1 MGLDMYLTA
10 KRDFYASEWRGKEE
24 QEMNK
29 KIREL
34 FPEMF
39 KTGNLDN
46 IGVSFEVGYWRK
58 ANQIHKWFVNNCQD
72 GVDDCRDGYASR
84 KQLKELRDLCQT
96 VVDNSKLKDGTIIN
110 GYTFKNGKEIPK
122 LEKGKIIENP
132 ETAQLLLPT
141 RDGFFF
147 GGTDYD
153 EWYLDDVK
161 HTIEVIDK
169 CLALSKDWNFYYHSS
184 W

>member
-10 KRDFYASEWRGKEE
+10 KRDFYPKEWHPKQE

-29 KIREL
+29 KLRNL

-39 KTGNLDN
+39 ETGNLDN
-46 IGVSFEVGYWRK
+46 VGVSFEVGYWRK
-58 ANQIHKWFVNNCQD
+58 ANQIHKWFVDNCQD
-72 GVDDCRDGYASR
+72 GVDDCRDTCIGR
-84 KQLKELRDLCQT
+84 EQLKELRDLCQV
-96 VVDNSKLKDGTIIN
+96 VVDNSKLKDGMIVN
-110 GYTFKNGKEIPK
+110 GYSYRNGKETPN
-122 LEKGKIIENP
+122 LEKGKIIEN
-132 ETAQLLLPT
+132 TDKAQLLLPT
-141 RDGFFF
+141 VDGFFF
-147 GGTDYD
+147 GNTDYN